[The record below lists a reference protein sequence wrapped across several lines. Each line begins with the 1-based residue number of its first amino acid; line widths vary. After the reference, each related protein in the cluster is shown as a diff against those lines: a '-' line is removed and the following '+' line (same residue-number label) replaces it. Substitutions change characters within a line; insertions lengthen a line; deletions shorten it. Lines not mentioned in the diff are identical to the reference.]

1 MTIIKGFT
9 KLLKGENTELSKE
22 RLKVCKD
29 CEDRAGIICGRCGC
43 FLRAKTRDESEHCP
57 NGLWKR

>member
-22 RLKVCKD
+22 RLKVCHK
-29 CEDRAGIICGRCGC
+29 CEHRLGVICDICGC
-43 FLRAKTRDESEHCP
+43 FLRAKTRDESEECP
-57 NGLWKR
+57 ALKWKR